1 MKIILL
7 LTIMFAFSQAFI
19 NQDYEKIIEELSA
32 RVAES
37 QVSLLSL
44 RRL

>member
-7 LTIMFAFSQAFI
+7 LTMFAFSQAI

-44 RRL
+44 GYS